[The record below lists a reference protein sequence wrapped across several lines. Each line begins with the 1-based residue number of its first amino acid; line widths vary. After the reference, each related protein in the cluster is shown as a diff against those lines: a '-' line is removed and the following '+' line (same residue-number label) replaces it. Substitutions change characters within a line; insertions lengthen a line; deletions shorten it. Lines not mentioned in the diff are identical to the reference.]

1 MIPLERLSPTPVRGR
16 FLNPW
21 TGEPRISQHWGPTA
35 VQDPSEGLLVQ
46 LWTARAEDRAVL
58 LSAPAV
64 AETVF
69 FVHTAEIK
77 ALTLAFDQ
85 SGNVALGMTD
95 ELGASFLRWWDARVP
110 GMATL
115 QLPADAV
122 MPMVTLDDARRLNAS
137 GADVVLTY
145 LRGGLL
151 RYRLQREHF
160 GVEHTLPLGEGGSAF
175 ATQLPLLHFSM
186 TSGMRLQWQFLN
198 TDNFGM
204 NPAHALYYARTHSEI
219 GREPIENMND
229 ASYRAAADTLHEEG
243 FGICTSYDPSSESL
257 EEFEQR
263 ICRLI
268 GGSVSRSLVNGQFYL
283 DLARGDYRIEDLP
296 VLTDDDIIS
305 FSAQPATL
313 DSAINSVAVR
323 YFDPCRKEDI
333 ITPPVQALGLID
345 AFGPIHQVIDY
356 REIPSG
362 PLALIVAER
371 EVRATATPKVSFE
384 LVVMPDA
391 ILGVRPNMPFRLQ
404 APRHGVVD
412 MVCLLGEKE
421 AGTLK
426 SGAMK
431 LRATQDIYGM
441 PQAAFAAVEP
451 GIDTTPDPTP
461 YPVIEQAAFEAPYI
475 ELVQRID
482 RANLEVMPA
491 TAGYVLTVAA
501 APPQGGRSYR
511 VAVSSQGRPH
521 EIEESSETWCPSVV
535 VESASG
541 PQASVISLTAMTG
554 AGSILPG
561 AAALWGR
568 EIVRVDAIDVEAATI
583 TLGRGCAD
591 TLPEAHAAGSR
602 IWIYDAFAGSSVDEY
617 TEEVL
622 SIKLLTETGAARLA
636 VDDAPALYVAIDG
649 RAARPYPPAGV
660 TINDMAWPD
669 SVEGDVRVAWL
680 HRDRIGQAER
690 LVDQAAPSIGPEAG
704 VTYTVRWYL
713 DGELV
718 HTEADIIGNSASYT
732 PEAAGVLDIEVESVR
747 DGLASIQRFEHSV
760 DFTPAPP
767 EA

>member
-1 MIPLERLSPTPVRGR
+1 MIPFDRLSPTPVRGR

-21 TGEPRISQHWGPTA
+21 TGEPSVSQHWGPVA
-35 VQDPSEGLLVQ
+35 VQDPSRGLLVQ
-46 LWTARAEDRAVL
+46 LWTARADDRAVL
-58 LSAPAV
+58 LSAPSV
-64 AETVF
+64 AESVF
-69 FVHTAEIK
+69 FVHAAEIK

-85 SGNVALGMTD
+85 SGNVALAITD
-95 ELGASFLRWWDARVP
+95 ELGASYLRWWDARVP
-110 GMATL
+110 GMTTL
-115 QLPADAV
+115 QLPVDAI
-122 MPMVTLDDARRLNAS
+122 MAMVTLDDARRLNAS

-160 GVEHTLPLGEGGSAF
+160 GVEHTPPLGEGGAAF

-186 TSGMRLQWQFLN
+186 TNGMRLQWQFLN

-229 ASYRAAADTLHEEG
+229 ASYRAAADKLYEEG
-243 FGICTSYDPSSESL
+243 FGICTSYDPSAESL

-263 ICRLI
+263 ICRLV
-268 GGSVSRSLVNGQFYL
+268 GGSVSRSLVNGQYYL
-283 DLARGDYRIEDLP
+283 DLARGDYSVEDLP

-323 YFDPCRKEDI
+323 YFDPCRKEEI

-345 AFGPIHQVIDY
+345 AFGPIHQVLDY

-384 LVVMPDA
+384 IVVMPDA
-391 ILGVRPNMPFRLQ
+391 LRDVRPNMPFRLQ
-404 APRHGVVD
+404 APKHGVVD

-431 LRATQDIYGM
+431 VRVTQDIYGM

-451 GIDTTPDPTP
+451 GVDTSPDLTPHP
-461 YPVIEQAAFEAPYI
+461 IILQAAFEAPYI

-501 APPQGGRSYR
+501 VPPQGGRSYR
-511 VAVSSQGRPH
+511 VAVSAAGGPH
-521 EIEESSETWCPSVV
+521 EIEESSESWCPVVV
-535 VESASG
+535 VEAAADAQAAVVALSEMSG
-541 PQASVISLTAMTG
+541 VASVV
-554 AGSILPG
+554 PG
-561 AAALWGR
+561 AAAVWDR
-568 EIVRVDAIDVEAATI
+568 EIVRVDAIDSVAATI

-591 TLPEAHAAGSR
+591 TLPEAHSAGSR

-617 TEEVL
+617 ANEVL
-622 SIKLLTETGAARLA
+622 SIKLLTETGAARLDVA
-636 VDDAPALYVAIDG
+636 EAEALYVPIEG
-649 RAARPYPPAGV
+649 RAALPYPPAGV
-660 TINDMAWPD
+660 TINGEAWPEA
-669 SVEGDVRVAWL
+669 VEGEVRLTWS

-713 DGELV
+713 DGDLV
-718 HTEADIIGNSASYT
+718 HSETDIAGDTASYT
-732 PEAAGVLDIEVESVR
+732 PEAAGVIDIEVESVR
-747 DGLASIQRFEHSV
+747 DGLVSLQSFQHSV
-760 DFTPAPP
+760 HFTPAPP
-767 EA
+767 GP